1 MANLACYN
9 SGMGERS
16 VEVTF
21 RYPNGRTHTLIVQ
34 ADSADEAAMQYY
46 HRCTESP
53 KELDWPKPELDTVL
67 EVKPVYKIRL
77 SDAISR
83 TVAKKS
89 ARTARKPKPQ
99 R

>member
-1 MANLACYN
+1 MDDD
-9 SGMGERS
+9 SKRS

-21 RYPNGRTHTLIVQ
+21 RCPNGRTHTLVVQ
-34 ADSADEAAMQYY
+34 AESADEAAILYY
-46 HRCTESP
+46 RRCTDSP
-53 KELDWPKPELDTVL
+53 AEFDCPKPGLDTIL
-67 EVKPVYKIRL
+67 EVKPVYLIRL

-83 TVAKKS
+83 TVAKKT